1 MSFSLPQTFKTSP
14 QEKLVGLFIVFA
26 FSAFIYLSTI
36 KNGLIT
42 EEQSL
47 EFKTNVKQSFGITLG
62 APVKLAGVDIGKVS
76 KITLLPNGKVEI
88 SISLPNKYENLYKT
102 DSYLR
107 IDSQLG
113 FDTMLIGQGM
123 IFIPGHESQTLKSG
137 AFINTKEP
145 QSLSDLTK
153 EFNVAESSKKIGHII
168 ANVDDITSNLVQQ
181 KKHINSLINNVDK
194 LTASLIKTSEQINTS
209 MKLFD
214 NKLIALDDKITPVIS
229 LMELR
234 LIDSEKT
241 LKSTTQFMSQ
251 LKQLTRAAEPSIRS
265 VPATLNQLDNTL
277 LEFEILAKKIQN
289 SWILGSNPVKNTKKQ
304 DVSTI
309 PYYNNRES
317 LKDLL
322 KIPTQGG
329 VSEQTN
335 N

>member
-14 QEKLVGLFIVFA
+14 QEKLVGLFIFFA

-36 KNGLIT
+36 KNGLIA

-76 KITLLPNGKVEI
+76 KITLLTTGIVEI
-88 SISLPNKYENLYKT
+88 SISVPNKYKNLYKT
-102 DSYLR
+102 DSYLK

-123 IFIPGHESQTLKSG
+123 IFIPGTEFKTLKSG

-145 QSLSDLTK
+145 QSLADLTK
-153 EFNVAESSKKIGHII
+153 EFNVAESSKKIGNII
-168 ANVDDITSNLVQQ
+168 TNIDDITSNLAQQ
-181 KKHINSLINNVDK
+181 KQHINSLINNVDM

-209 MKLFD
+209 MQLFD
-214 NKLIALDDKITPVIS
+214 SKLIDLDKKITPVIS

-234 LIDSEKT
+234 LIDSKET
-241 LKSTTQFMSQ
+241 LKSTSQFISE
-251 LKQLTRAAEPSIRS
+251 LKQLTRAAQPSIRA
-265 VPATLNQLDNTL
+265 VPASLNQLDNTL
-277 LEFEILAKKIQN
+277 LQIELLSKKIQN
-289 SWILGSNPVKNTKKQ
+289 SWILGSNPVNSTKKQ

-322 KIPTQGG
+322 KNSTQGG